1 MILISGALNYV
12 SCLGSY
18 ILCNNYNFRGSRRLT
33 PPRVPLQLIK
43 LAFDEEVTVET
54 IERLKKLIQRL
65 RAPPTVAE
73 LFAFRGQHFV
83 TASVGSKDKQKNAT
97 LR

>member
-1 MILISGALNYV
+1 MCAYSLPYHRCVFRACTVPSV
-12 SCLGSY
+12 SDLRHACTD
-18 ILCNNYNFRGSRRLT
+18 R
-33 PPRVPLQLIK
+33 QLIK
-43 LAFDEEVTVET
+43 LAFDEEVTAES

-65 RAPPTVAE
+65 RAPPTIAE

-83 TASVGSKDKQKNAT
+83 AASAGSKDKQKNAT